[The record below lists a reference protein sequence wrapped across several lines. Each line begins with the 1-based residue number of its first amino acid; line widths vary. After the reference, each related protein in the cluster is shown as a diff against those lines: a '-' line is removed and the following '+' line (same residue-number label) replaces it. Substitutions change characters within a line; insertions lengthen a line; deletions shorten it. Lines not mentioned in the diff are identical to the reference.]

1 MRFEFSFFILFFFS
15 LPKKETKKSSPGLF
29 GDVCSIRKVFYF
41 ILFFF
46 ALPKK
51 ETKKSS
57 PGLFGDVCSIRKV
70 FYFILFFSFL
80 HCPKKKQKSLARGCS
95 ATCSFSKLK

>member
-1 MRFEFSFFILFFFS
+1 MTTKEAKSLARDCWATFAIRKVFYFILFFFA

-57 PGLFGDVCSIRKV
+57 PGLFGDLL
-70 FYFILFFSFL
+70 LF
-80 HCPKKKQKSLARGCS
+80 KAEMK
-95 ATCSFSKLK
+95 